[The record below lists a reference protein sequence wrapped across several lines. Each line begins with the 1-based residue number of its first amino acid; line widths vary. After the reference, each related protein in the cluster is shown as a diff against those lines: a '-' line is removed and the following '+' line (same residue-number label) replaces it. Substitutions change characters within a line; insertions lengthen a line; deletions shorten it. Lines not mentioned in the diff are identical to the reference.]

1 MTDVTQRIVNEIQ
14 AIPYGKVSC
23 YGDIALKA
31 GLPNGARSVVRV
43 LHALS
48 EKLKLPWYRVIR
60 KDGSVAM
67 PEGEGRELQIRLL
80 QSEGVSVSTSGI
92 VDMRKFAV

>member
-1 MTDVTQRIVNEIQ
+1 MTDATQRIVNEIQ

-23 YGDIALKA
+23 YGGIALKA

-43 LHALS
+43 LHTLS
-48 EKLKLPWYRVIR
+48 KKLKLPWHRVIR
-60 KDGSVAM
+60 KDGRVALH
-67 PEGEGRELQIRLL
+67 EGEGRELQICLL
-80 QSEGVSVSTSGI
+80 QSEGVRVSEFGI